1 MLREVEKQAEKNK
14 LAWREDHHGVIRFK
28 LGVWELT
35 PSLVKVFEESP
46 SFIILVNASLFF
58 PKVRVCVLFSD
69 QD

>member
-1 MLREVEKQAEKNK
+1 LLREVEKQAEKNK

-35 PSLVKVFEESP
+35 PFPVEVLKESP
-46 SFIILVNASLFF
+46 FFVILVNASLFF
-58 PKVRVCVLFSD
+58 PKVRVWVLFSD